1 MKWFLLI
8 CIFII
13 IGAGCILL
21 GIDYDNLSDAW
32 QGLAGSVTCF
42 AAAGWMT
49 WYCSKKNLLPE

>member
-21 GIDYDNLSDAW
+21 GIDYDNLSDAC
-32 QGLAGSVTCF
+32 QGLAGSFTCF

-49 WYCSKKNLLPE
+49 WYCGKKNMLPE

>member
-13 IGAGCILL
+13 IVAGCILL
-21 GIDYDNLSDAW
+21 GIDYDNLSDAL

>member
-1 MKWFLLI
+1 MKRFFLI

-21 GIDYDNLSDAW
+21 GIDYDNISDDW
-32 QGLAGSVTCF
+32 QGLAGSFTCF

-49 WYCSKKNLLPE
+49 WYLSKKNMLPE

>member
-32 QGLAGSVTCF
+32 QGLAGSFTCF

>member
-1 MKWFLLI
+1 MKWFFLI

-21 GIDYDNLSDAW
+21 GIDYDNLSDAL

-49 WYCSKKNLLPE
+49 WYLSKKNLLPE

>member
-1 MKWFLLI
+1 MKWFFLI
-8 CIFII
+8 CIFAI

-21 GIDYDNLSDAW
+21 GIDYDNLSDAL

-49 WYCSKKNLLPE
+49 WYLSKKNLLPE